1 MAVTR
6 ADNPRV
12 NARSR
17 PVPLSAAGSSRV
29 ATSPSE
35 RGRGR
40 GAMSRRSFLGGG
52 AAMATGMLSSCASD
66 RSAGADG
73 SSRNGADLRISTWVA
88 YIDTDDHDD
97 PFGKDT
103 TLTRFQHTTGLDV
116 DWRTDYNGNAEHWVR
131 VFEPNLGRGRTIDA
145 DIVMPTFWMAARLV
159 DRGWV
164 EKIPSSRIPNRANLD
179 PAYLGLPWDEGATHH
194 LPWQAGITGIAY
206 DIEATGRELGSFAD
220 LFDPEFAGRV
230 GLLSEM
236 EDTVGLTML
245 MQGRDPSVL
254 DIDGAN
260 AALDHLA
267 TATRDGQIRAFTA
280 NEYLD
285 RLISGEFIASMGWSG
300 DLAQVAR
307 EHPNLRFVVPEEGAM
322 LWFDTMM
329 IPKGSPHVRAA
340 ASFMDSVYD
349 VETAATITEY
359 VQYISPVSG
368 VQDAVASRGPEGEAL
383 AANELVFP
391 TAATRERLHTFA
403 GVGEAEHIA
412 LSYRFDDLAS

>member
-1 MAVTR
+1 M
-6 ADNPRV
+6 
-12 NARSR
+12 
-17 PVPLSAAGSSRV
+17 
-29 ATSPSE
+29 
-35 RGRGR
+35 
-40 GAMSRRSFLGGG
+40 
-52 AAMATGMLSSCASD
+52 
-66 RSAGADG
+66 
-73 SSRNGADLRISTWVA
+73 
-88 YIDTDDHDD
+88 H
-97 PFGKDT
+97 
-103 TLTRFQHTTGLDV
+103 
-116 DWRTDYNGNAEHWVR
+116 AEHIACGEQR
-131 VFEPNLGRGRTIDA
+131 LGR
-145 DIVMPTFWMAARLV
+145 
-159 DRGWV
+159 
-164 EKIPSSRIPNRANLD
+164 
-179 PAYLGLPWDEGATHH
+179 
-194 LPWQAGITGIAY
+194 
-206 DIEATGRELGSFAD
+206 
-220 LFDPEFAGRV
+220 
-230 GLLSEM
+230 
-236 EDTVGLTML
+236 
-245 MQGRDPSVL
+245 

-383 AANELVFP
+383 DRRGDGAVAPQHHEDVFSIAREREGH
-391 TAATRERLHTFA
+391 TVGKEGGDRATRHGTSTDA
-403 GVGEAEHIA
+403 PA
-412 LSYRFDDLAS
+412 